1 MEIISKRYK
10 VIDYITLPLKIEP
23 MTVICM
29 VLFQVLIAAIPSFQV
44 LATASFIDTA
54 IDIFE
59 NGGMFK
65 IYFPLFSIMALV
77 GFSWL
82 SSMLSDFIKLR
93 LDLKM
98 NEYFRPDVVK
108 KRSRLAYKYIENNE
122 TWELI
127 TRVGED
133 PSKQIIKGFNNLL
146 NIIEYVVKITGL
158 ILLIAGHV
166 WWVAVAVVAIAVPLI
181 SLASKCG
188 KIDYEAYS
196 DAEKYQR
203 KADYLKEVLS
213 SRENVEERALFG
225 YTHTINEMWFDKFET
240 SRKILNKTQKRNFIK
255 TQAGSSITAFLS
267 MAIALVLLTPV
278 SKGTI
283 TVGLYMSLV
292 TASFNLVQ
300 QMSWQL
306 SVVMQEYAKN
316 KVYLKDFSEFSALE
330 EVTGADSLPDISIQK
345 EPFESIEF
353 RNVHFSYPETNR
365 KILKGLSMKLEK
377 NKQYAF
383 VGKNGAGK
391 TTITKLLTGLYD
403 NYEGEIL
410 INGKNI
416 RTFTQE
422 QLKAYFSVVYQDFA
436 KYYVSLKDNV
446 VLGNCGQATKE
457 DKQRVLVKNA
467 LDNMELTE
475 VVKSLPKGIDT
486 SLGKLSKNSTDL
498 SGGQWQR
505 VAIARTLVSPSPI
518 HILDEPTAALD
529 PISESK
535 VYELFGKVS
544 KGKSTILITHRLGA
558 ARTADEILVVD
569 DGIIAERGSH
579 EELLYENGI
588 YAEMFEAQRSWYNEQ
603 EE

>member
-1 MEIISKRYK
+1 MEIVSKRYK

-23 MTVICM
+23 ITVICM
-29 VLFQVLIAAIPSFQV
+29 VFFQILMAAIPSFQV
-44 LATASFIDTA
+44 LATSSFIDTA

-59 NGGMFK
+59 NGGIFR
-65 IYFPLFSIMALV
+65 IYIPLFSIMSLV
-77 GFSWL
+77 AFSWL

-98 NEYFRPDVVK
+98 NEHFRPAVVK
-108 KRSRLAYKYIENNE
+108 KRSRLAYKHIENNE

-133 PSKQIIKGFNNLL
+133 PSEQIIKGFNNLL
-146 NIIEYVVKITGL
+146 DIIEYIVKITGL
-158 ILLIAGHV
+158 ILLIAAHV
-166 WWVAVAVVAIAVPLI
+166 WWVAIAVVVIAVPLI

-188 KIDYEAYS
+188 KIDYKAYS
-196 DAEKYQR
+196 EAEKYQR
-203 KADYLKEVLS
+203 RADYLKEILS
-213 SRENVEERALFG
+213 SRESVEERALFG
-225 YTHTINEMWFDKFET
+225 YTKNVNEMWFDKFET

-267 MAIALVLLTPV
+267 MAIALVLLNPV
-278 SKGTI
+278 SKGAI

-316 KVYLKDFSEFSALE
+316 KVYLKDFTEFSALE
-330 EVTGADSLPDISIQK
+330 EVTGADSHPDISVQK
-345 EPFESIEF
+345 VPFESIEF
-353 RNVHFSYPETNR
+353 KNVHFSYPENNR
-365 KILKGLSMKLEK
+365 KILKGLSMKLK
-377 NKQYAF
+377 GNKQYAF

-416 RTFTQE
+416 RNFTQE
-422 QLKAYFSVVYQDFA
+422 QLKAYFSVIYQDFA

-446 VLGNCGQATKE
+446 VLGNCGQTIKE
-457 DKQRVLVKNA
+457 DKQKTLVKNA
-467 LDNMELTE
+467 LNSMELTA
-475 VVKSLPKGIDT
+475 VVESLPKGIDT
-486 SLGKLSKNSTDL
+486 SLGKLTEDSTDL

-505 VAIARTLVSPSPI
+505 VAIARTLVSSSPI

-579 EELLYENGI
+579 EKLLNKNGI

-603 EE
+603 A